1 MSRAYIDKNV
11 SDKPML
17 VNTHCHLSAV
27 AFSIRS
33 LDVAPRSRHIVHALR
48 RSMLFPVAL
57 PHVPG
62 LTFDRAY
69 RTAENMAVIGGDW
82 YDTLVLAS
90 GKIAVVI
97 GDVVGHGSYAA
108 AVMCLVR
115 ESIRAAALEG
125 ASPSEALMLGNR
137 TILKGGV
144 MTATAFVGLLD
155 PVTMVLEYANAGHP
169 PPLVVK
175 SGRASALESD
185 GLPLGVDIHAEYGT
199 KVATLMGANA
209 LVLFT
214 DGLIEYDHNGIA
226 GEARLRGILEGWA
239 ASGFVDDAKH
249 LVDVTLGERLPRDD
263 IALFIV
269 RFEGSVAPVYEL
281 IANNSRPCRYLCK
294 SKCNEFHN
302 S

>member
-1 MSRAYIDKNV
+1 
-11 SDKPML
+11 
-17 VNTHCHLSAV
+17 
-27 AFSIRS
+27 
-33 LDVAPRSRHIVHALR
+33 
-48 RSMLFPVAL
+48 
-57 PHVPG
+57 
-62 LTFDRAY
+62 
-69 RTAENMAVIGGDW
+69 
-82 YDTLVLAS
+82 
-90 GKIAVVI
+90 
-97 GDVVGHGSYAA
+97 
-108 AVMCLVR
+108 
-115 ESIRAAALEG
+115 
-125 ASPSEALMLGNR
+125 
-137 TILKGGV
+137 
-144 MTATAFVGLLD
+144 
-155 PVTMVLEYANAGHP
+155 LEYANAGHP